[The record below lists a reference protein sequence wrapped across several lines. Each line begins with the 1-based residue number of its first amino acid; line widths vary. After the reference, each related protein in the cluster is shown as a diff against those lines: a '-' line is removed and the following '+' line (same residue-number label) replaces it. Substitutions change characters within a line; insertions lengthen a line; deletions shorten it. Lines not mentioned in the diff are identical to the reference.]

1 MRSHHDG
8 TSPRV
13 STAPNAFDPA
23 FLARVQE
30 DDNEPLTAA
39 EADLAGP
46 WKVEWV
52 PGHPGAVAVLR
63 EWESLDK
70 GDLPEAVFVDPE
82 IAELCAAGLS
92 LVEREPLFSL
102 QDQLDP
108 AAPVCP
114 GHPVTAVF
122 GEQGPAVCGWLR
134 RYHPGVTAVL
144 HVLEGLASPVAPPA
158 RRGQRRRRQR
168 SPPPGRPSPGR
179 ALGSRG
185 GRPAGRLR
193 RAGGRSAT
201 ARMPRRSPRRAALR
215 AGALGGHQR
224 PVAPAQHHQPAVATL
239 RGAAQHTGALAVA

>member
-8 TSPRV
+8 ISPRV

-63 EWESLDK
+63 EWESLEK
-70 GDLPEAVFVDPE
+70 GDLPEAVFVHPE

-108 AAPVCP
+108 EAPVCP

-144 HVLEGLASPVAPPA
+144 HVLEGLA
-158 RRGQRRRRQR
+158 
-168 SPPPGRPSPGR
+168 
-179 ALGSRG
+179 
-185 GRPAGRLR
+185 
-193 RAGGRSAT
+193 
-201 ARMPRRSPRRAALR
+201 RSPRQLAGVNAV
-215 AGALGGHQR
+215 AGSGALHQIGR
-224 PVAPAQHHQPAVATL
+224 LLAERWAAGEATQQD
-239 RGAAQHTGALAVA
+239 G